1 MLEALELLSYL
12 GIVHADLKP
21 DNILIDFDGRNIR
34 DLKLID
40 FGSSFV
46 FKDALSVPATTPEYL
61 APEVL
66 EFMER
71 WGKGAFESTKGLFK
85 KMEVWSFDMW
95 SLGALLLEVISGF
108 PLWLSY
114 KGKCTSSRG
123 KTILNYGLFGVPG
136 RANNKIIQ
144 K

>member
-1 MLEALELLSYL
+1 M
-12 GIVHADLKP
+12 
-21 DNILIDFDGRNIR
+21 
-34 DLKLID
+34 ID

-46 FKDALSVPATTPEYL
+46 FEDAYSVPATTPEYL

-71 WGKGAFESTKGLFK
+71 RGKGALESTKGLFK

-95 SLGALLLEVISGF
+95 SLGALLLEVVSGF

-136 RANNKIIQ
+136 
-144 K
+144 